1 MTSRLLQASLG
12 SPDYDGIRDALR
24 RDTSTEVLAVRGLAV
39 RAAVLPLFKRD
50 AAGDL
55 AQAVRITVTG
65 DGAAGLDLALRDG
78 DGEPV
83 ASGTV
88 PAGPDAAA
96 GAGRTVTLL
105 VPEVDGPRRFTLEVR
120 DGDGL
125 VGAAPLEVT
134 PQRKWSVFVVHHS
147 HLDIGYTD
155 TQGTVL
161 RHHLDYLDAAL
172 RLARETDGRPDDARF
187 RWSVESSMPAL
198 QWLATRPRE
207 LVGEFAERA
216 RAGDIEVTAFPMQ
229 LHTEACSTEELY
241 RQLRFV
247 DDLRRRHGIEVRSA
261 MHTDI
266 PGAVVGVVDALNAAG
281 VRYLAA
287 AHNWAGRSVPY
298 ITGGDKLGRPFRWR
312 SPGGGELIVWFTDT
326 PHGMAYMEGNTVGLV
341 DGYDLAEDLL
351 PRYLGSL
358 ADRPYPYGPGTFGWY
373 AAPGQVGA
381 AKDPDVLDAVHL
393 RVQGAHADNAGPSIV
408 PADIALRWNRT
419 WAYPRLRTAT
429 NAEFFEHVEEHHAD
443 RLQTH
448 EGDWT
453 DWWADGLG
461 SGARPLGHVRRAQNI
476 LRSAETLH
484 ALADGR
490 GGEGGGAEA
499 ALDAAYDRAA
509 LFDEHTWG
517 AANPWEDA
525 EEGGDSGGL
534 QWTRKSQV
542 GYQAHDDALDLLQ
555 SGAQRLGATFEPC
568 SDPDAL
574 ASFVVVNPGTA
585 ARTDVVRAFLPR
597 DVVASDV
604 PIQLIDAR
612 TGDPVPHREEEVD
625 PDVWPTRPIGRH
637 LDAVLPALAG
647 HGYTRLDVLPADE
660 DTPAPAPTDLGSDG
674 TIENEFYRVVFDL
687 KEGHLASVFDKTAGR
702 ELVNGDAV
710 AGFGQYVYDRYATA
724 PHHNHLSGHML
735 VHDTTLLGDR
745 AIGTHATVARCE
757 RTPAGERLV
766 VELRGKGVDWL
777 RVTLDLYAGVPRL
790 DLRYQLGKQPT
801 AGKEAV
807 FFAFP
812 FAVDGPPAAW
822 ELTGGVGGTG
832 VPSVPGSAE
841 HMRPIRHWVAFED
854 PELTVAWA
862 TLEAP
867 LVQFGSIHMPYAP
880 FPPTLENE
888 DGTVYS
894 WALNNIWDTNFPSQ
908 QQGETTFRYA
918 IASGPGGRPGHR
930 LGAATAAGLT
940 DPFVATLAT
949 GGAAGDGAA
958 GSGGAGGGV
967 RTAEPLAPGEPVE
980 MAGRFLTVDDPDV
993 LITSVGRPRHGKD
1006 GLVVRLQSLA
1016 AGPVETGLRVPGA
1029 VTATV
1034 TAGLERDARDLPVRD
1049 GTITVRLPARGIAA
1063 VTIQR

>member
-24 RDTSTEVLAVRGLAV
+24 RDTSAEVLAVRGLSV
-39 RAAVLPLFKRD
+39 RAAVLPLFQRD
-50 AAGDL
+50 PAGGL
-55 AQAVRITVTG
+55 RQAVRLT
-65 DGAAGLDLALRDG
+65 LH
-78 DGEPV
+78 
-83 ASGTV
+83 
-88 PAGPDAAA
+88 AA
-96 GAGRTVTLL
+96 GADGRTGGGLEVALVDDGAVLASAPADGPAVTLL
-105 VPEVDGPRRFTLEVR
+105 VPEVDAPRRVTLELR
-120 DGDGL
+120 DGGGL
-125 VGAAPLEVT
+125 VGAAPLDIT
-134 PQRKWSVFVVHHS
+134 PQRKWTVFVVHHS

-187 RWSVESSMPAL
+187 RWSVESSLPAL
-198 QWLATRPRE
+198 RWLATRPDDQ
-207 LVGEFAERA
+207 VAEFVERV
-216 RAGDIEVTAFPMQ
+216 RAGNIEITAFPMQ
-229 LHTEACSTEELY
+229 LHLEACSTEELY

-247 DDLRRRHGIEVRSA
+247 EDLRREHGIEVRSA
-261 MHTDI
+261 MHTDV
-266 PGAVVGVVDALNAAG
+266 PGAVVGTVDALNAAG

-298 ITGGDKLGRPFRWR
+298 VTGGDKLGRPFRWR
-312 SPGGGELIVWFTDT
+312 SPGGGELLVWFTDT

-351 PRYLGSL
+351 PRYLAAL

-408 PADIALRWNRT
+408 PADIAHRWNEI
-419 WAYPRLRTAT
+419 WAYPRLRSAV
-429 NAEFFEHVEEHHAD
+429 NADFFSHVEEHHAD
-443 RLQTH
+443 RLQVH

-461 SGARPLGHVRRAQNI
+461 SGARPLGYVRRAQNV
-476 LRSAETLH
+476 LRAAETLH
-484 ALADGR
+484 AFADERSGDR
-490 GGEGGGAEA
+490 TGATA
-499 ALDAAYDRAA
+499 AIDAAYDGAA

-525 EEGGDSGGL
+525 EEGGDSGAL

-555 SGAQRLGATFEPC
+555 SAARRIGATFGPG
-568 SDPDAL
+568 PDAL

-585 ARTDVVRAFLPR
+585 ARTDVARAFLPR
-597 DVVASDV
+597 DVVPVDV
-604 PIQLIDAR
+604 PIALVDAR
-612 TGDPVPHREEEVD
+612 TGEPVPHREEEVD
-625 PDVWPTRPIGRH
+625 PDEWPTRPIGRH
-637 LDAVLPALAG
+637 LDAIVRDLPG
-647 HGYTRLDVLPADE
+647 HGHVRLDVVRASEPAPEPAD
-660 DTPAPAPTDLGSDG
+660 LGTADA
-674 TIENEFYRVVFDL
+674 TIENAHYRVVFDVR
-687 KEGHLASVFDKTAGR
+687 EGHIASVFDKSAGR
-702 ELVNGDAV
+702 ELVNAGSV

-724 PHHNHLSGHML
+724 PHFNHMSGHML
-735 VHDTTLLGDR
+735 VHDTTMLGDR
-745 AIGTHATVARCE
+745 AIATHATVVRRE

-766 VELRGKGVDWL
+766 VDALGKGVDRL
-777 RVTLDLYAGVPRL
+777 RTTVDLWTDVPRV
-790 DLRYQLGKQPT
+790 DVRFRLGKQPT
-801 AGKEAV
+801 AAKEAV

-812 FAVDGPPAAW
+812 FAVEGPPAAW
-822 ELTGGVGGTG
+822 ELTGGVGGTH
-832 VPSVPGSAE
+832 VPNVPGSAE

-854 PELTVAWA
+854 PGLTVAWA

-880 FPPTLENE
+880 FPPTLDRE

-918 IASGPGGRPGHR
+918 FASAAGTSGRR
-930 LGAATAAGLT
+930 LGARTAAGLT

-949 GGAAGDGAA
+949 GTAPAEAG
-958 GSGGAGGGV
+958 
-967 RTAEPLAPGEPVE
+967 E
-980 MAGRFLTVDDPDV
+980 FLRVDDPDV
-993 LITSVGRPRHGKD
+993 LVTSVGRARD
-1006 GLVVRLQSLA
+1006 GEGLAVRLQSLA
-1016 AGPVETGLRVPGA
+1016 AGPVETRLHVPGFTRA
-1029 VTATV
+1029 RVS
-1034 TAGLERDARDLPVRD
+1034 AGLERDPADLPVRD
-1049 GTITVRLPARGIAA
+1049 GTTTVRLPACGVAT
-1063 VTIQR
+1063 VTVRR

>member
-12 SPDYDGIRDALR
+12 SPDYDGIRAALR
-24 RDTSTEVLAVRGLAV
+24 EDTSVEVLAVRGLSV

-50 AAGDL
+50 EGGAL
-55 AQAVRITVTG
+55 RQAVRVTLTG
-65 DGAAGLDLALRDG
+65 GGRVDVALKDG
-78 DGEPV
+78 DAVLASTTGEDE
-83 ASGTV
+83 TL
-88 PAGPDAAA
+88 
-96 GAGRTVTLL
+96 TLL
-105 VPEVDGPRRFTLEVR
+105 VPEVDAPRRVTLEVR
-120 DGDGL
+120 DADGL
-125 VGAAPLEVT
+125 VGAAPLDIT
-134 PQRKWSVFVVHHS
+134 PQRKWNVFVVHHS

-198 QWLATRPRE
+198 RWLATRPDDQ
-207 LVGEFAERA
+207 VAEFTERV

-247 DDLRRRHGIEVRSA
+247 EDLRQRYGIEVRSA

-266 PGAVVGVVDALNAAG
+266 PGAVAGTVDALNAAG

-298 ITGGDKLGRPFRWR
+298 ITGGDKLARPFRWR
-312 SPGGGELIVWFTDT
+312 SPGGGELLVWFTDT

-373 AAPGQVGA
+373 AAPGQIGA
-381 AKDPDVLDAVHL
+381 AKDPDFLDAVHL

-408 PADIALRWNRT
+408 PADIAHRWNET
-419 WAYPRLRTAT
+419 WAYPRLRMAT
-429 NAEFFEHVEEHHAD
+429 NAEFFDHVEERHGD
-443 RLQTH
+443 RLQVH

-461 SGARPLGHVRRAQNI
+461 SGARPLGYVRRAQNV

-484 ALADGR
+484 ALADDRSGDR
-490 GGEGGGAEA
+490 TGAPQMIDE
-499 ALDAAYDRAA
+499 AYDRAA

-525 EEGGDSGGL
+525 EEGTDSGGL

-555 SGAQRLGATFEPC
+555 AGARRLGATFGPSGE
-568 SDPDAL
+568 AL
-574 ASFVVVNPGTA
+574 ASFLVVNPGTA
-585 ARTDVVRAFLPR
+585 ARTDVARAFLPR
-597 DVVASDV
+597 DVVAVDV
-604 PIQLIDAR
+604 PITLVDAR

-625 PDVWPTRPIGRH
+625 PEEWPTRPIGRH
-637 LDAVLPALAG
+637 LEAVLPDVPG
-647 HGYTRLDVLPADE
+647 HGHVRVDVVRAGAE
-660 DTPAPAPTDLGSDG
+660 TPEPVDLGLDG
-674 TIENEFYRVVFDL
+674 TIENEFYRVTYDL
-687 KEGHLASVFDKTAGR
+687 KEGHIGSVFDKVTGR
-702 ELVNGDAV
+702 ELVNADAV

-724 PHHNHLSGHML
+724 PHFNHMSGHML
-735 VHDTTLLGDR
+735 VHDKTMLGDR
-745 AIGTHATVARCE
+745 AVATHATVTVCE

-766 VELRGKGVDWL
+766 VELHGKGVDWL
-777 RVTLDLYAGVPRL
+777 RTTIDLYAGVPRV
-790 DLRYQLGKQPT
+790 DVRYQLGKQPT
-801 AGKEAV
+801 AAKEAV

-880 FPPTLENE
+880 FPPTLDNE

-918 IASGPGGRPGHR
+918 FASGAGGSGRR
-930 LGAATAAGLT
+930 LGARTAAGIT

-949 GGAAGDGAA
+949 GDVPATE
-958 GSGGAGGGV
+958 SG
-967 RTAEPLAPGEPVE
+967 T
-980 MAGRFLTVDDPDV
+980 FLRVDDPDV
-993 LITSVGRPRHGKD
+993 LVTSVGRARDGD
-1006 GLVVRLQSLA
+1006 GLAVRLQSLA
-1016 AGPVETGLRVPGA
+1016 AGAVETSLHMPG
-1029 VTATV
+1029 VTSARIS
-1034 TAGLERDARDLPVRD
+1034 GGSERDPAELPVRD
-1049 GTITVRLPARGIAA
+1049 GTMTVRLPACGV
-1063 VTIQR
+1063 VTVTVRR

>member
-24 RDTSTEVLAVRGLAV
+24 QDTSAEVLAVRGLSV
-39 RAAVLPLFKRD
+39 RAAVLPLFKRGED
-50 AAGDL
+50 GTL
-55 AQAVRITVTG
+55 RQAVRLTLSGGGPV
-65 DGAAGLDLALRDG
+65 DVALKDG
-78 DGEPV
+78 DAEL
-83 ASGTV
+83 ASAT
-88 PAGPDAAA
+88 
-96 GAGRTVTLL
+96 GAQGTVTLL
-105 VPEVDGPRRFTLEVR
+105 VHEVDGPRRVTLEVR
-120 DGDGL
+120 DADGL
-125 VGAAPLEVT
+125 VGAAPLDIT
-134 PQRKWSVFVVHHS
+134 PQRKWNVFVVHHS

-198 QWLATRPRE
+198 RWLSTRPDDQ
-207 LVGEFAERA
+207 VAEFTERV
-216 RAGDIEVTAFPMQ
+216 RAGNIEVTAFPMQ

-247 DDLRRRHGIEVRSA
+247 EHLRQRYGIEVRSA

-266 PGAVVGVVDALNAAG
+266 PGAVAGTVDALNAAG

-298 ITGGDKLGRPFRWR
+298 ITGGDKLARPFRWR

-381 AKDPDVLDAVHL
+381 AKDPDFLDAVHL

-408 PADIALRWNRT
+408 PAEIAHRWNET
-419 WAYPRLRTAT
+419 WAYPRLRMAT
-429 NAEFFEHVEEHHAD
+429 NADFFDYVEEHHGD

-461 SGARPLGHVRRAQNI
+461 SGARPLGYVRRAQNV

-484 ALADGR
+484 ALADERSGDR
-490 GGEGGGAEA
+490 TGASRSASRAIDE
-499 ALDAAYDRAA
+499 AYDRAA

-517 AANPWEDA
+517 AANPWEDG

-555 SGAQRLGATFEPC
+555 AGARRLGATFGP
-568 SDPDAL
+568 SPSAL
-574 ASFVVVNPGTA
+574 ASFLVVNPGTA
-585 ARTDVVRAFLPR
+585 ARTDVARAFLPR
-597 DVVASDV
+597 DVVAADV
-604 PIQLIDAR
+604 PITLVDAR
-612 TGDPVPHREEEVD
+612 TGEPVPHREEEVD
-625 PDVWPTRPIGRH
+625 PEEWPTRPIGRH
-637 LDAVLPALAG
+637 LEAVLPDVPG
-647 HGYTRLDVLPADE
+647 HGHVRVDVVRASSE
-660 DTPAPAPTDLGSDG
+660 TPEPVDLGFDG
-674 TIENEFYRVVFDL
+674 TIENEFYRVTYDL
-687 KEGHLASVFDKTAGR
+687 KEGHIASVFDKAAGR
-702 ELVNGDAV
+702 ELVNAGAI
-710 AGFGQYVYDRYATA
+710 AGFGQYIYDRYATA
-724 PHHNHLSGHML
+724 PHFNHMSGHML
-735 VHDTTLLGDR
+735 VHDKTMLGDR
-745 AIGTHATVARCE
+745 AVATHATVTECE

-766 VELRGKGVDWL
+766 VELHGKGVDWL
-777 RVTLDLYAGVPRL
+777 RTTIDLYAGVPRV
-790 DLRYQLGKQPT
+790 DVRYQLGKQPT
-801 AGKEAV
+801 AAKEAV

-822 ELTGGVGGTG
+822 ELTGGVGGTH

-880 FPPTLENE
+880 FPPTLDNE

-918 IASGPGGRPGHR
+918 FASGEAGSGRR
-930 LGAATAAGLT
+930 LGARTAAGIT

-949 GGAAGDGAA
+949 GDAAAA
-958 GSGGAGGGV
+958 ESG
-967 RTAEPLAPGEPVE
+967 E
-980 MAGRFLTVDDPDV
+980 FLHVDDPDV
-993 LITSVGRPRHGKD
+993 LVTSVGRARDGD
-1006 GLVVRLQSLA
+1006 GLAVRLQSLA
-1016 AGPVETGLRVPGA
+1016 TGAVETSLHVPGA
-1029 VTATV
+1029 VSALLSG
-1034 TAGLERDARDLPVRD
+1034 GLERDPAELPVRD
-1049 GTITVRLPARGIAA
+1049 GTMTVRLPACGVAT
-1063 VTIQR
+1063 VTVRR

>member
-12 SPDYDGIRDALR
+12 SPDYDGIRAALR
-24 RDTSTEVLAVRGLAV
+24 EDTSAEVLAVRGLSV

-50 AAGDL
+50 GDGAL
-55 AQAVRITVTG
+55 RQAVRLTLSGGGRIDV
-65 DGAAGLDLALRDG
+65 ALKDG
-78 DGEPV
+78 DAVLASATGE
-83 ASGTV
+83 GETL
-88 PAGPDAAA
+88 
-96 GAGRTVTLL
+96 TLL
-105 VPEVDGPRRFTLEVR
+105 VPEVDGTRRVTLEVR
-120 DGDGL
+120 DANGL
-125 VGAAPLEVT
+125 VGAAPLDIT
-134 PQRKWSVFVVHHS
+134 PQRKWNVFVVHHS

-198 QWLATRPRE
+198 RWLATRSDDQ
-207 LVGEFAERA
+207 VAEFTERV
-216 RAGDIEVTAFPMQ
+216 RAGNIEVTAFPMQ

-247 DDLRRRHGIEVRSA
+247 EDLRHKYGIEVRSA

-266 PGAVVGVVDALNAAG
+266 PGAVAGTVDALNAAG

-298 ITGGDKLGRPFRWR
+298 ITGGDRLARPFRWR
-312 SPGGGELIVWFTDT
+312 SPGGGELLVWFTDT

-351 PRYLGSL
+351 PRYLGTL

-381 AKDPDVLDAVHL
+381 AKDPDFLDAVHL

-408 PADIALRWNRT
+408 PADIAHRWNAT
-419 WAYPRLRTAT
+419 WAYPRLRMAT
-429 NAEFFEHVEEHHAD
+429 NADFFDYVEEHHGD
-443 RLQTH
+443 RLQVH

-461 SGARPLGHVRRAQNI
+461 SGARPLGYVRRAQNI

-484 ALADGR
+484 ALADERSGLLW
-490 GGEGGGAEA
+490 GDDPPHPPEGPATAAPSAPLALRSRSRSGDRTGASEA
-499 ALDAAYDRAA
+499 VDAAYDLAA

-525 EEGGDSGGL
+525 EEGTDSGGL

-555 SGAQRLGATFEPC
+555 AGARRLGDTFGAA
-568 SDPDAL
+568 PDAL
-574 ASFVVVNPGTA
+574 ASFLVVNPGTA
-585 ARTDVVRAFLPR
+585 ARTDVARAFLPR
-597 DVVASDV
+597 DVVAVDV
-604 PIQLIDAR
+604 PITLVDAR
-612 TGDPVPHREEEVD
+612 TGEPVPHREEEVD
-625 PDVWPTRPIGRH
+625 PDEWPTRPIGRH
-637 LDAVLPALAG
+637 LEAVLPDVLG
-647 HGYTRLDVLPADE
+647 HGHVRVDVVRSAE
-660 DTPAPAPTDLGSDG
+660 RAPEPVDLGTEG
-674 TIENEFYRVVFDL
+674 TIENEFYRVTYDL
-687 KEGHLASVFDKTAGR
+687 KEGHIGSVFDKTAGR
-702 ELVNGDAV
+702 ELVNADAA

-724 PHHNHLSGHML
+724 PHFNHMSGHML
-735 VHDTTLLGDR
+735 VHDKTMLGDR
-745 AIGTHATVARCE
+745 AIATHATVTRCE

-766 VELRGKGVDWL
+766 VELHGKGVDWL
-777 RVTLDLYAGVPRL
+777 RTTIDLYAGVPRV
-790 DLRYQLGKQPT
+790 DVRYQLGKQPT
-801 AGKEAV
+801 AAKEAV

-822 ELTGGVGGTG
+822 ELTGGVGGTA

-854 PELTVAWA
+854 PDITVAWA

-880 FPPTLENE
+880 FPPTLDNE

-918 IASGPGGRPGHR
+918 FASAAAGSGRR
-930 LGAATAAGLT
+930 LGARTAAGLT

-949 GGAAGDGAA
+949 GTASPAA
-958 GSGGAGGGV
+958 SG
-967 RTAEPLAPGEPVE
+967 T
-980 MAGRFLTVDDPDV
+980 FLRVDDPDV
-993 LITSVGRPRHGKD
+993 LVTSVGRARDGD
-1006 GLVVRLQSLA
+1006 GLAVRLQSLA
-1016 AGPVETGLRVPGA
+1016 SGAVETDLHMPG
-1029 VTATV
+1029 VTSARLSG
-1034 TAGLERDARDLPVRD
+1034 GLERDPADLPVRD
-1049 GTITVRLPARGIAA
+1049 GTMTVRLPACGVAT
-1063 VTIQR
+1063 VTVRR

>member
-24 RDTSTEVLAVRGLAV
+24 RDTSAEVLAVRGLSV
-39 RAAVLPLFKRD
+39 RAAVLPLFRRD
-50 AAGDL
+50 PADGPAGPL
-55 AQAVRITVTG
+55 RQAVRLT
-65 DGAAGLDLALRDG
+65 L
-78 DGEPV
+78 E
-83 ASGTV
+83 
-88 PAGPDAAA
+88 AA
-96 GAGRTVTLL
+96 GADGPAGGGLEVALVDGGEVLASAPADGPSVTLL
-105 VPEVDGPRRFTLEVR
+105 VPEVDAPRRVTLEVR
-120 DGDGL
+120 GGGGL
-125 VGAAPLEVT
+125 VGAAPLDIT
-134 PQRKWSVFVVHHS
+134 PQRKWNVFVVHHS

-187 RWSVESSMPAL
+187 RWSVESSLPAL
-198 QWLATRPRE
+198 RWLATRPDDQ
-207 LVGEFAERA
+207 VAEFVERV
-216 RAGDIEVTAFPMQ
+216 RAGNIEITAFPMQ
-229 LHTEACSTEELY
+229 LHLEACSTEELY

-247 DDLRRRHGIEVRSA
+247 EDLRRDHGIEVRSA
-261 MHTDI
+261 MHTDV
-266 PGAVVGVVDALNAAG
+266 PGAVVGTVDALNAAG

-298 ITGGDKLGRPFRWR
+298 VTGGDKLGRPFRWR
-312 SPGGGELIVWFTDT
+312 SPGGGELLVWFTDT

-351 PRYLGSL
+351 PRYLSAL

-393 RVQGAHADNAGPSIV
+393 RVQGAHADNAGPSLV
-408 PADIALRWNRT
+408 PADIAHRWNET
-419 WAYPRLRTAT
+419 WAYPRLRSAA
-429 NAEFFEHVEEHHAD
+429 NADFFAYVEEHHAD
-443 RLQTH
+443 RLQVH

-461 SGARPLGHVRRAQNI
+461 SGARPLGYVRRAQSA
-476 LRSAETLH
+476 LRAAETLH
-484 ALADGR
+484 AFADERSGDR
-490 GGEGGGAEA
+490 TGAPA
-499 ALDAAYDRAA
+499 AIDAAYDGAA

-555 SGAQRLGATFEPC
+555 SGARRIGATFGPA
-568 SDPDAL
+568 PDAL

-585 ARTDVVRAFLPR
+585 ARTDVARAFLPR
-597 DVVASDV
+597 DVVPADV
-604 PIQLIDAR
+604 PIALVDAR
-612 TGDPVPHREEEVD
+612 TGEPVPHREEEVD
-625 PDVWPTRPIGRH
+625 PDEWPTRPIGRH
-637 LDAVLPALAG
+637 LDAIVRDLPG
-647 HGYTRLDVLPADE
+647 HGHVRLDVVRAAEPAPPPAD
-660 DTPAPAPTDLGSDG
+660 LGTADA
-674 TIENEFYRVVFDL
+674 TIENAHYRVAFDVR
-687 KEGHLASVFDKTAGR
+687 EGHIASVFDKAAGR
-702 ELVNGDAV
+702 ELVNAGAA

-724 PHHNHLSGHML
+724 PHFNHMSGHML
-735 VHDTTLLGDR
+735 VHDKTMLGDR
-745 AIGTHATVARCE
+745 AIATHATVVRRE

-766 VELRGKGVDWL
+766 VEARGKGVDWL
-777 RVTLDLYAGVPRL
+777 RTTIDLWTDVPRV
-790 DLRYQLGKQPT
+790 DVRFQLGKQPT
-801 AGKEAV
+801 AAKEAV

-812 FAVDGPPAAW
+812 FAVGGPPAAW
-822 ELTGGVGGTG
+822 ELTGGVGGTH

-841 HMRPIRHWVAFED
+841 HMRPVRHWVAFED
-854 PELTVAWA
+854 PDLTVAWA

-880 FPPTLENE
+880 FPPTLDPE

-918 IASGPGGRPGHR
+918 FASAPAGSGRR
-930 LGAATAAGLT
+930 LGARTAAGLT

-949 GGAAGDGAA
+949 G
-958 GSGGAGGGV
+958 
-967 RTAEPLAPGEPVE
+967 AEPAE
-980 MAGRFLTVDDPDV
+980 AGAFLRVDDPDV
-993 LITSVGRPRHGKD
+993 LVTSVGRARDGD
-1006 GLVVRLQSLA
+1006 GLAIRLQSLA
-1016 AGPVETGLRVPGA
+1016 SGPVETGLHVPGYTRA
-1029 VTATV
+1029 SLS
-1034 TAGLERDARDLPVRD
+1034 AGLERDPADLPVRD
-1049 GTITVRLPARGIAA
+1049 GTTTVRLPACGVAT
-1063 VTIQR
+1063 VTVRR

>member
-24 RDTSTEVLAVRGLAV
+24 RDTSTEVLAVRGLTV
-39 RAAVLPLFKRD
+39 RAAVLPLFRRD
-50 AAGDL
+50 GAGAL
-55 AQAVRITVTG
+55 RQAVRLTLSGGRGAEVALKDGADVLASATV
-65 DGAAGLDLALRDG
+65 DGAAGDG
-78 DGEPV
+78 G
-83 ASGTV
+83 
-88 PAGPDAAA
+88 AA
-96 GAGRTVTLL
+96 VTLL
-105 VPEVDGPRRFTLEVR
+105 VPEVEAARRVTLEVR
-120 DGDGL
+120 DADGL
-125 VGAAPLEVT
+125 VGAAPLDLT

-187 RWSVESSMPAL
+187 RWSVESSLPAL
-198 QWLATRPRE
+198 RWLATRPE
-207 LVGEFAERA
+207 DQVAEFAERV
-216 RAGDIEVTAFPMQ
+216 RAGNIEVTAFPMQ

-247 DDLRRRHGIEVRSA
+247 ADLRRDHGIEVRSA

-266 PGAVVGVVDALNAAG
+266 PGAVVGTVDALNAAG

-298 ITGGDKLGRPFRWR
+298 ITGGDRLGRPFRWR

-381 AKDPDVLDAVHL
+381 AKDPDILDAVHL

-408 PADIALRWNRT
+408 PADIAHRWNET
-419 WAYPRLRTAT
+419 WAYPRLRMAT
-429 NAEFFEHVEEHHAD
+429 NADFFEYVEEHHGD

-461 SGARPLGHVRRAQNI
+461 SGARPLGYVRRAQNV

-484 ALADGR
+484 ALADERSGDR
-490 GGEGGGAEA
+490 TA
-499 ALDAAYDRAA
+499 APAAIDEAYDRAA

-555 SGAQRLGATFEPC
+555 AGAGRLGATFGPA
-568 SDPDAL
+568 SGAL
-574 ASFVVVNPGTA
+574 ASFLVVNPGSA
-585 ARTDVVRAFLPR
+585 ARTDVARAFLPR
-597 DVVASDV
+597 DVVAVDV
-604 PIQLIDAR
+604 PVSLVDAR
-612 TGDPVPHREEEVD
+612 TGEPVPHREEEVD
-625 PDVWPTRPIGRH
+625 PEEWPTRPIGRH
-637 LDAVLPALAG
+637 LEAVLADVPG
-647 HGYTRLDVLPADE
+647 HGHVRLDVVRAEPGAASPEPAD
-660 DTPAPAPTDLGSDG
+660 LGADG
-674 TIENEFYRVVFDL
+674 TIENEYYRVVYDL
-687 KEGHLASVFDKTAGR
+687 KEGHLASVFDKTLGR
-702 ELVNGDAV
+702 ELVNAEAV
-710 AGFGQYVYDRYATA
+710 AGFGQYIYDRYATA
-724 PHHNHLSGHML
+724 PHFNHMSGHML
-735 VHDTTLLGDR
+735 VHDKTMLGDR
-745 AIGTHATVARCE
+745 AVAAHATVARCE

-766 VELRGKGVDWL
+766 VELHGKGVDWL
-777 RVTLDLYAGVPRL
+777 RTTIDLYAGVPRV
-790 DLRYQLGKQPT
+790 DVRYQLGKQPT
-801 AGKEAV
+801 AAKEAV

-880 FPPTLENE
+880 FPPTLDEE

-918 IASGPGGRPGHR
+918 FASGAAGSGRR
-930 LGAATAAGLT
+930 LGARTAAGVT

-949 GGAAGDGAA
+949 GAAEAAASGA
-958 GSGGAGGGV
+958 
-967 RTAEPLAPGEPVE
+967 
-980 MAGRFLTVDDPDV
+980 FLEVDDPDV
-993 LITSVGRPRHGKD
+993 LVTSVGRARD
-1006 GLVVRLQSLA
+1006 GEGLAIRLQSLA
-1016 AGPVETGLRVPGA
+1016 ADPVETGLRVPGA
-1029 VTATV
+1029 TSARLS
-1034 TAGLERDARDLPVRD
+1034 GLLERDPAELPVRD
-1049 GTITVRLPARGIAA
+1049 GTMTVRLPACGVAT
-1063 VTIQR
+1063 VTVRR

>member
-24 RDTSTEVLAVRGLAV
+24 SDTSTEVLAVRGLSV
-39 RAAVLPLFKRD
+39 RAAVLPLFR
-50 AAGDL
+50 
-55 AQAVRITVTG
+55 
-65 DGAAGLDLALRDG
+65 RDG
-78 DGEPV
+78 DGELRQAVRLTLSGGGRVDAALKDGDAVV
-83 ASGTV
+83 ASATGEGTI
-88 PAGPDAAA
+88 
-96 GAGRTVTLL
+96 TLL
-105 VPEVDGPRRFTLEVR
+105 VPEVDAPRRLTLEVS
-120 DGDGL
+120 DADGL
-125 VGAAPLEVT
+125 VGAAPLDVT
-134 PQRKWSVFVVHHS
+134 PQRKWNVFVVHHS

-198 QWLATRPRE
+198 RWLATRPDDQ
-207 LVGEFAERA
+207 VAEFTERV
-216 RAGDIEVTAFPMQ
+216 RAGNIEVTAFPMQ

-247 DDLRRRHGIEVRSA
+247 EELRRRYGIETRSA

-266 PGAVVGVVDALNAAG
+266 PGAVVGTVDALNAAG

-298 ITGGDKLGRPFRWR
+298 ITGGDKLARPFRWR

-381 AKDPDVLDAVHL
+381 AKDPDFLDAVHL

-408 PADIALRWNRT
+408 PADIAHRWNET
-419 WAYPRLRTAT
+419 WAYPRLRMAR
-429 NAEFFEHVEEHHAD
+429 NADFFEYVEEHHGD

-461 SGARPLGHVRRAQNI
+461 SGARPLGHVRRAQNT
-476 LRSAETLH
+476 LRAAETLH
-484 ALADGR
+484 ALADER
-490 GGEGGGAEA
+490 SGERTGAA
-499 ALDAAYDRAA
+499 DAIDEAYDRAA

-525 EEGGDSGGL
+525 AEGTDSGGL

-542 GYQAHDDALDLLQ
+542 GYKAHDDALDLLQ
-555 SGAQRLGATFEPC
+555 AGARRLGATFGAA
-568 SDPDAL
+568 PDAL
-574 ASFVVVNPGTA
+574 AAFVVVNPGTA

-597 DVVASDV
+597 DVVAADV
-604 PIQLIDAR
+604 PVALVDAR
-612 TGDPVPHREEEVD
+612 TGEPVPHREEEVD
-625 PDVWPTRPIGRH
+625 PDEWPTRPIGRH
-637 LDAVLPALAG
+637 LEAVLPDVPG
-647 HGYTRLDVLPADE
+647 HGHVRLDVVPAASSPE
-660 DTPAPAPTDLGSDG
+660 PVDLGQDA
-674 TIENEFYRVVFDL
+674 TIENEFFRVTFDL
-687 KEGHLASVFDKTAGR
+687 KEGHIGSVFAKAAGR

-724 PHHNHLSGHML
+724 PHFNHMSGHML
-735 VHDTTLLGDR
+735 VHDTTMLGDR
-745 AIGTHATVARCE
+745 AVATHSTVARAE

-766 VELRGKGVDWL
+766 IEQQGKGVDWL
-777 RVTLDLYAGVPRL
+777 RTTIDLYAGVPRV
-790 DLRYQLGKQPT
+790 DVRYQLGKQPT
-801 AGKEAV
+801 AAKEAV

-812 FAVDGPPAAW
+812 FAVTGPPAAW

-854 PELTVAWA
+854 PGLTVAWA

-880 FPPTLENE
+880 FPPTLDNE
-888 DGTVYS
+888 DGSVYS

-918 IASGPGGRPGHR
+918 FACEEGGSGRR
-930 LGAATAAGLT
+930 LGARTAAGLT
-940 DPFVATLAT
+940 DPFVATLTT
-949 GGAAGDGAA
+949 GTAPAADG
-958 GSGGAGGGV
+958 G
-967 RTAEPLAPGEPVE
+967 T
-980 MAGRFLTVDDPDV
+980 FLHVDDPDV
-993 LITSVGRPRHGKD
+993 LVTSVGRAREGD
-1006 GLVVRLQSLA
+1006 GLAVRLQSLA
-1016 AGPVETGLRVPGA
+1016 ADPVETRLHVPGA
-1029 VTATV
+1029 TA
-1034 TAGLERDARDLPVRD
+1034 ALLSGGLERDPAELPVRD
-1049 GTITVRLPARGIAA
+1049 GTMTVRLPACGVAT
-1063 VTIQR
+1063 VTVRR

>member
-24 RDTSTEVLAVRGLAV
+24 QDTSTEVLAVRGLSV
-39 RAAVLPLFKRD
+39 RAAVLPLFKRGED
-50 AAGDL
+50 GGL
-55 AQAVRITVTG
+55 RQAVRVTLSGGGAVEVALKDGDADLASATG
-65 DGAAGLDLALRDG
+65 DG
-78 DGEPV
+78 
-83 ASGTV
+83 GTL
-88 PAGPDAAA
+88 
-96 GAGRTVTLL
+96 TLL
-105 VPEVDGPRRFTLEVR
+105 VPEVDAPRRVTLEVR
-120 DGDGL
+120 DSTGL
-125 VGAAPLEVT
+125 VGAAPLDLT
-134 PQRKWSVFVVHHS
+134 PQRKWNVFVVHHS

-198 QWLATRPRE
+198 RWLATRSADQ
-207 LVGEFAERA
+207 VAEFTDRV
-216 RAGDIEVTAFPMQ
+216 RAGNIEVTAFPMQ

-247 DDLRRRHGIEVRSA
+247 EDLRRAYGIEVRSA

-266 PGAVVGVVDALNAAG
+266 PGAVVGTVDALNAAG

-298 ITGGDKLGRPFRWR
+298 ITGGDKLARPFRWR

-341 DGYDLAEDLL
+341 DSYDLAEDLL

-381 AKDPDVLDAVHL
+381 AKDPDFLDAVHL

-408 PADIALRWNRT
+408 PADIALRWNET
-419 WAYPRLRTAT
+419 WAYPRLRMAT
-429 NAEFFEHVEEHHAD
+429 NADFFEYVEEHHGD

-461 SGARPLGHVRRAQNI
+461 SGARPLGYVRRAQNI

-484 ALADGR
+484 ALADER
-490 GGEGGGAEA
+490 GDERTGFSWGDDPPHPPQEPAGPLPSAPLELRSGNRTGASRLIDE
-499 ALDAAYDRAA
+499 AYDRAA

-555 SGAQRLGATFEPC
+555 AGARRLGATFGPA
-568 SDPDAL
+568 PDAL
-574 ASFVVVNPGTA
+574 ASFLVVNPGTA
-585 ARTDVVRAFLPR
+585 ARTDVARAFLPR
-597 DVVASDV
+597 DVVAADV
-604 PIQLIDAR
+604 PIALVDAR
-612 TGDPVPHREEEVD
+612 TGEPVPHREEEVD
-625 PDVWPTRPIGRH
+625 PDEWPTRPIGRH
-637 LDAVLPALAG
+637 LEAVLPDVPG
-647 HGYTRLDVLPADE
+647 HGHVRVDVVRAGTAAAEPV
-660 DTPAPAPTDLGSDG
+660 DLGQDG
-674 TIENEFYRVVFDL
+674 TIENEFYRVAYDL
-687 KEGHLASVFDKTAGR
+687 KEGHIASVFDKAAGR
-702 ELVNGDAV
+702 ELVNTDGI
-710 AGFGQYVYDRYATA
+710 AGFGQYIYDRYATA
-724 PHHNHLSGHML
+724 PHFNHMSGHML
-735 VHDTTLLGDR
+735 VHDKTMLGDR
-745 AIGTHATVARCE
+745 AVATHATVTKCE

-766 VELRGKGVDWL
+766 IELHGKGVDWL
-777 RVTLDLYAGVPRL
+777 RTTIDLYAGVPRV
-790 DLRYQLGKQPT
+790 DVRYQLGKQPT
-801 AGKEAV
+801 AAKEAV
-807 FFAFP
+807 FFSFP

-880 FPPTLENE
+880 FPPTLDNE

-918 IASGPGGRPGHR
+918 FASGAAGSGRR
-930 LGAATAAGLT
+930 LGARTAAGLT

-949 GGAAGDGAA
+949 GTAPAAE
-958 GSGGAGGGV
+958 SG
-967 RTAEPLAPGEPVE
+967 T
-980 MAGRFLTVDDPDV
+980 FLRVDDPDV
-993 LITSVGRPRHGKD
+993 LVTSVGRARD
-1006 GLVVRLQSLA
+1006 GGGLAVRLQSLA
-1016 AGPVETGLRVPGA
+1016 AGPVEAELHVPGA
-1029 VTATV
+1029 VSARLSG
-1034 TAGLERDARDLPVRD
+1034 GLERDPAELPVRD
-1049 GTITVRLPARGIAA
+1049 GTMTVRLPACGIAT
-1063 VTIQR
+1063 VTVRR

>member
-24 RDTSTEVLAVRGLAV
+24 QDTSTEVLAVRGLSV
-39 RAAVLPLFKRD
+39 RAAVLPLFQRD
-50 AAGDL
+50 EGGAL
-55 AQAVRITVTG
+55 LQAVRLTLSGEGPVEV
-65 DGAAGLDLALRDG
+65 ALKDG
-78 DGEPV
+78 DAEV
-83 ASGTV
+83 
-88 PAGPDAAA
+88 AAA
-96 GAGRTVTLL
+96 AAEGGTVTLL
-105 VPEVDGPRRFTLEVR
+105 VPEVDAPRRLTLEVR
-120 DGDGL
+120 DSGGL
-125 VGAAPLEVT
+125 VGAAPLDVT
-134 PQRKWSVFVVHHS
+134 PQRKWNVFVVHHS

-198 QWLATRPRE
+198 RWLATRPDDQ
-207 LVGEFAERA
+207 VAEFAARA

-247 DDLRRRHGIEVRSA
+247 GQLRREHGIEVRSA

-266 PGAVVGVVDALNAAG
+266 PGAVVGTVDALNAAG

-298 ITGGDKLGRPFRWR
+298 ITGGDRLARPFRWR

-381 AKDPDVLDAVHL
+381 AKDPDFLDAVHL

-408 PADIALRWNRT
+408 PADIAHRWNET
-419 WAYPRLRTAT
+419 WAYPRLRMAT
-429 NAEFFEHVEEHHAD
+429 NADFFAYVEEHHGD

-461 SGARPLGHVRRAQNI
+461 SGARPLGYVRRAQNV
-476 LRSAETLH
+476 LRAAETLH
-484 ALADGR
+484 ALADER
-490 GGEGGGAEA
+490 SGERTGASEA
-499 ALDAAYDRAA
+499 IDEAYDRAA

-555 SGAQRLGATFEPC
+555 AGARRIGATFGAAR
-568 SDPDAL
+568 DAL
-574 ASFVVVNPGTA
+574 ASFLVVNPGTA
-585 ARTDVVRAFLPR
+585 ARTDVARAFLPR
-597 DVVASDV
+597 DVVAVDV
-604 PIQLIDAR
+604 PVALVDAR
-612 TGDPVPHREEEVD
+612 TGEPVPHREEEVD
-625 PDVWPTRPIGRH
+625 PEEWPTRPIGRH
-637 LDAVLPALAG
+637 LEAVVPDVPG
-647 HGYTRLDVLPADE
+647 HGHVRVDVVPAA
-660 DTPAPAPTDLGSDG
+660 TGAPEPVDLGFEG
-674 TIENEFYRVVFDL
+674 TIENEFYRVVYDL
-687 KEGHLASVFDKTAGR
+687 REGHIGSVFDKTAGR
-702 ELVNGDAV
+702 ELVNADSV

-724 PHHNHLSGHML
+724 PHFNHMSGHML
-735 VHDTTLLGDR
+735 VHDKTMLGDR
-745 AIGTHATVARCE
+745 AVATHATVTECS

-766 VELRGKGVDWL
+766 VELHGKGVDWL
-777 RVTLDLYAGVPRL
+777 RTTIDLYAGVPRV
-790 DLRYQLGKQPT
+790 DVRYQLGKQPT
-801 AGKEAV
+801 AAKEAV

-812 FAVDGPPAAW
+812 FAVDGPPDAW

-880 FPPTLENE
+880 FPPTLDIE

-918 IASGPGGRPGHR
+918 FASGAAGSGRR
-930 LGAATAAGLT
+930 LGARTAAGIT

-949 GGAAGDGAA
+949 GDMPAAE
-958 GSGGAGGGV
+958 SG
-967 RTAEPLAPGEPVE
+967 T
-980 MAGRFLTVDDPDV
+980 FLRVDDPDV
-993 LITSVGRPRHGKD
+993 LVTSVGRARDGD
-1006 GLVVRLQSLA
+1006 GLAVRLQSLA
-1016 AGPVETGLRVPGA
+1016 AGPVETGLHVPGA
-1029 VTATV
+1029 TGALLSG
-1034 TAGLERDARDLPVRD
+1034 GLERDPAELPVRD
-1049 GTITVRLPARGIAA
+1049 GTMTVRLPACGVAT
-1063 VTIQR
+1063 VTVRR